1 MWFRV
6 NRKKVTGTAAS
17 GDSHSDLLIT
27 SVICILLAG
36 IVWVTFG
43 QTLRHEFVNCDDGPS
58 VYLPRII
65 NGLTPGN
72 VQWALIHAHAGNWH
86 PLTWM
91 SHMLDCQLYGLQP
104 WGHHLTNILLHAAA
118 TILLFFALRELTG
131 GDYAVAGINDAGRDH
146 RSRLQQ
152 GDSLWPSAFVAA
164 LFAIHPMRVESV
176 AWVAER
182 KDVLSGVFF
191 MLTLL
196 AYARYARSD
205 RFSLGRYTTVLVFF
219 GLGLMCKQT
228 LVTLPFV
235 LLLLDY
241 WPLCRI
247 HKSEAVAER
256 VRGALKGRTAPKAFA
271 RRPAWLH
278 RSSWPRLVVEKTPF
292 FVLSAAG
299 CVATLHVQKGFIW
312 ALPLQQRFG
321 NAMVAYVEYLGQ
333 TIYPAHL
340 AFLYPYPEAGVSVAE
355 VMFASLFLLAVSVI
369 FFVCRKTYP
378 FALTGWLWFL
388 GMLVPMNG
396 IIVQVG
402 SQSRADHYTYLPA
415 IGLYILATWGAI
427 RLFDEWSPKREALAV
442 AALLIIG
449 ALVARSYFQTSYWLN
464 SETLWRHTID
474 VTSRNYIAL
483 ENLAGALLEKEQL
496 NEAIA
501 YYREAVAIKPDLCD
515 EKCVLLAQVQSN
527 RGNALLREGQVD
539 DAIVNLQKVLQM
551 DPACAEAYNYM
562 GSALM
567 KKGQGGK
574 AIRYYQAAVQLDT
587 SYADAHNNL
596 GVAFLRNGQRDEAVA
611 HLREALRLKPGY
623 EEARKQLRELGVT
636 AAQ

>member
-1 MWFRV
+1 MGFRV

-17 GDSHSDLLIT
+17 GDSHRLIT

-36 IVWVTFG
+36 IVWVAFG
-43 QTLRHEFVNCDDGPS
+43 QTLRHEFAECDDGPN
-58 VYLPRII
+58 VYNPRII

-91 SHMLDCQLYGLQP
+91 SHMLDCQLYGLHP

-118 TILLFFALRELTG
+118 TILLFFALRELTDG
-131 GDYAVAGINDAGRDH
+131 RYAVAGMDDAGRNH

-152 GDSLWPSAFVAA
+152 GDSLWSSAFVAA

-256 VRGALKGRTAPKAFA
+256 VRGALKGRTA
-271 RRPAWLH
+271 AWLH
-278 RSSWPRLVVEKTPF
+278 RSSWPRLIVEKIPF
-292 FVLSAAG
+292 FVLSAAA
-299 CVATLHVQKGFIW
+299 CVATIHVQKAFIL
-312 ALPLQQRFG
+312 AVPLQQRFG

-340 AFLYPYPEAGVSVAE
+340 AFLYPYPEGGLSAGE
-355 VMFASLFLLAVSVI
+355 VIFATLFLLIISVT
-369 FFVCRKTYP
+369 FFVWRKTYP

-396 IIVQVG
+396 IVVQVG
-402 SQSRADHYTYLPA
+402 SQSRADHYSYLPA
-415 IGLYILATWGAI
+415 IGLYILVTWGAI
-427 RLFDEWSPKREALAV
+427 RAFDKRSRKREALAV

-449 ALVARSYFQTSYWLN
+449 ALTARSYFQTSYWLN
-464 SETLWRHTID
+464 NETLWRHTID

-501 YYREAVAIKPDLCD
+501 YYKQAVEIKPDLCD
-515 EKCVLLAQVQSN
+515 EKCVLLAQVRSN

-539 DAIVNLQKVLQM
+539 EAIVNLQKVLQM

-562 GSALM
+562 GGALM

-587 SYADAHNNL
+587 SYADAHKNL
-596 GVAFLRNGQRDEAVA
+596 GMAFLRNGQRDEAVA

>member
-1 MWFRV
+1 MGFRV
-6 NRKKVTGTAAS
+6 NRKKVTATAAS
-17 GDSHSDLLIT
+17 GGSHSDLLIT

-91 SHMLDCQLYGLQP
+91 SHMLDCQLGGLQP
-104 WGHHLTNILLHAAA
+104 SGYHVTNILLHAAA
-118 TILLFFALRELTG
+118 TILLFFALRELTD
-131 GDYAVAGINDAGRDH
+131 GDYAVTGMMMPVGITAPGYNRETHFGLA
-146 RSRLQQ
+146 RLWRRFLPFIRCEWNQWRGLQ
-152 GDSLWPSAFVAA
+152 N
-164 LFAIHPMRVESV
+164 E
-176 AWVAER
+176 

-205 RFSLGRYTTVLVFF
+205 RFSLGRYTTALVFLF
-219 GLGLMCKQT
+219 GLGLMCKQS

-256 VRGALKGRTAPKAFA
+256 VRGALKGRTA
-271 RRPAWLH
+271 AWLH
-278 RSSWPRLVVEKTPF
+278 RSSWPRLVVEKIPF
-292 FVLSAAG
+292 FLLSAAG
-299 CVATLHVQKGFIW
+299 CVATLHVQKGFIL
-312 ALPLQQRFG
+312 AVPLHERFA

-355 VMFASLFLLAVSVI
+355 VMFASLFLLAVSVT
-369 FFVCRKTYP
+369 FFVWRKIYP

-415 IGLYILATWGAI
+415 IGLYSLATWGAI
-427 RLFDEWSPKREALAV
+427 RLFDKWSPKREAFAV

-474 VTSRNYIAL
+474 VTSGNYIAL

-587 SYADAHNNL
+587 NYADAHNNL

-623 EEARKQLRELGVT
+623 DEVRRQLRELGVT